1 MLIVLTC
8 IIGGFF
14 AYKNYLNAF
23 ITTFLFAIILM
34 PIMTYWTSPLWYQ
47 YKGFVPIIM
56 IGELFA
62 FNYNIIL
69 NDKWFQK
76 SLQFL
81 ILIII
86 TLLLVI
92 GVESVIND
100 YNIIKGFLYFRNYF
114 WGFLLYIILA
124 TLPNKKLYFENILLA
139 YIILQVGLSFLQYFL
154 DPSFGRAF
162 MISEFIKN
170 GRVQTMT
177 AEEFIM
183 TSEHL
188 VVGSLEKITRLGNF
202 LALYLTYKIGR
213 IIIERKTSNL
223 PYILFF
229 ILIFIVIIFTGVR
242 ASLLTSIAGTILCII
257 IIRNRW
263 DKAFYKSLFISIIL
277 IVILPSLIEFGTHL
291 AREGVGYNQASL
303 RGLTAFS
310 LFGNDEAGG
319 GIYTLG
325 RSEYLMNFLNF
336 RTFFVGSGIY
346 MNNPMGYGTG
356 ISSISDVQ
364 LVFIIVEFGIIP
376 FLLCLTIY
384 MYPIY
389 QFKRYDDIN
398 TMKLFSILFLII
410 VLQTIVDLGLFDSL
424 ISYIF
429 FLLCAC
435 TAMDKEY
442 NLEFDLEY
450 ANDDRNSQLL

>member
-23 ITTFLFAIILM
+23 ITMFLFAIILM

-202 LALYLTYKIGR
+202 LALFLTYKIGR

-263 DKAFYKSLFISIIL
+263 DKAFYKTLFISIIL
-277 IVILPSLIEFGTHL
+277 IAILPTLINYGTQL
-291 AREGVGYNQASL
+291 AREGVGYEQASL

-310 LFGNDEAGG
+310 LLGDNEGSPL
-319 GIYTLG
+319 YTLG
-325 RSEYLMNFLNF
+325 RSEYLLKFLNF
-336 RTFFVGSGIY
+336 KTFFIGTGIY
-346 MNNPMGYGTG
+346 TNNPLGYGSG

-376 FLLCLTIY
+376 LLLCLAIY

-389 QFKRYDDIN
+389 QFKRYEDNN
-398 TMKLFSILFLII
+398 TLKLFSIIFLII
-410 VLQTIVDLGLFDSL
+410 IMQTVVDQGLFDTL
-424 ISYIF
+424 ISYMF

-442 NLEFDLEY
+442 NLELDMEFV
-450 ANDDRNSQLL
+450 NDNSKSQLL

>member
-81 ILIII
+81 FLII
-86 TLLLVI
+86 LCFLLVI
-92 GVESVIND
+92 GIESVIND
-100 YNIIKGFLYFRNYF
+100 YSVIKGFLYFRNYF

-124 TLPNKKLYFENILLA
+124 SLPNKKLYFENILLVFVL
-139 YIILQVGLSFLQYFL
+139 LQVILSFFQYYL
-154 DPSFGRAF
+154 DPSFGRSF
-162 MISEFIKN
+162 MIAEFIKN

-177 AEEFIM
+177 AEDFIM
-183 TSEHL
+183 SSEHL

-213 IIIERKTSNL
+213 IIIERKISNI
-223 PYILFF
+223 PYLLFF
-229 ILIFIVIIFTGVR
+229 IAIFTVIILTGVR
-242 ASLLTSIAGTILCII
+242 SSLLTSIIGTILCII

-263 DKAFYKSLFISIIL
+263 DKAFYKTLFISIIL
-277 IVILPSLIEFGTHL
+277 IIILPILIEYGTQL
-291 AREGVGYNQASL
+291 AREGIDYNQASL
-303 RGLTAFS
+303 RGLTVFS
-310 LFGNDEAGG
+310 LLGDNEGSPL
-319 GIYTLG
+319 YTLR
-325 RSEYLMNFLNF
+325 RSEYLLKFLNF
-336 RTFFVGSGIY
+336 KTFFIGTGIY
-346 MNNPMGYGTG
+346 TNNPLGYGSG
-356 ISSISDVQ
+356 ISSISDIQ
-364 LVFIIVEFGIIP
+364 LLFIIVEFGIIP
-376 FLLCLTIY
+376 LLLCLTVYI
-384 MYPIY
+384 YPIY

-398 TMKLFSILFLII
+398 TLKLFSILFII
-410 VLQTIVDLGLFDSL
+410 IILQTVVDQGLYDAL
-424 ISYIF
+424 TSYIF

-435 TAMDKEY
+435 SAMDKEY
-442 NLEFDLEY
+442 NFELDLED
-450 ANDDRNSQLL
+450 ANDDSNSQLL